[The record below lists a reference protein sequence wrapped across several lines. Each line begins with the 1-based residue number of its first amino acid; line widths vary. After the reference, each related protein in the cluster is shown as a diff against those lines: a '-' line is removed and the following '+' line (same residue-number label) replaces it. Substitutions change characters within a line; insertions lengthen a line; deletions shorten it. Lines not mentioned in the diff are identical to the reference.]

1 MTNGC
6 LRATLAGFCVIS
18 VWFAIAPYQVYASGD
33 GGTPGDWN
41 YTNNTI
47 GEHAIIHNGKLY
59 APLYDP
65 DHGVNGGLAIL
76 NPVTG
81 SVIRHFTIP
90 GYCTAAAP
98 AFDKNGY
105 LHIYDCGGFIKKLDE
120 NTGTVLRT
128 LNIGSALDWEAV
140 PYDPVNDIVLIASQN
155 DHSLSAVR
163 ASDYSVAW
171 TNRDVN
177 LTYGTSEVD
186 PPLIVGA
193 YV

>member
-1 MTNGC
+1 MTNRC

-41 YTNNTI
+41 YTNNMI

-76 NPVTG
+76 NPITG

-128 LNIGSALDWEAV
+128 RTTALRVSSSSSASRAV
-140 PYDPVNDIVLIASQN
+140 C
-155 DHSLSAVR
+155 
-163 ASDYSVAW
+163 
-171 TNRDVN
+171 TC
-177 LTYGTSEVD
+177 TT
-186 PPLIVGA
+186 
-193 YV
+193 